1 MNYRQVRGRPEIE
14 IIRVHLRD
22 RGITLRAK
30 NVLPEL
36 PLSAKQ
42 MDMETRIQSLLE
54 KMGGLKQCRKT
65 FLVHVLVLFVS
76 LRGRLT
82 FLNMAR
88 YGSYSEKTY
97 RRHFEEPLDWVTL
110 NTQLIDESGSGRY
123 VTAGDASFYPKS
135 GKHTPHLGNF
145 WNGCAGKAMHGLE
158 GHTLAVIDLDLHTA
172 FHLHTQQ
179 TPGEVSKDETRTQH
193 YVQHIIDHKT
203 VLRHFSKYL
212 VYDGAAA
219 KKPFVDRLGDETDL
233 ELVSKMRCDA
243 DLRYL
248 YTGPHPKRRG
258 PRRKYAGKMNCA
270 QPDLSRFDRCHE
282 DEDVLVYTA
291 VVNSRSL
298 QRDIRIAY
306 VLNKARDRYVI
317 LFSTDVSMSGRLI
330 YEYYRARFQLEFLF
344 RDAKQY
350 TGLTHCQ
357 ARSEQK
363 IAFHINASLTSVS
376 LCRADFYADAHN
388 HGTPFSI
395 RDYQTVFFNTLF
407 LEKLVSTLDLDPT
420 REDIATAYEELV
432 NFGRIAA

>member
-1 MNYRQVRGRPEIE
+1 
-14 IIRVHLRD
+14 
-22 RGITLRAK
+22 
-30 NVLPEL
+30 
-36 PLSAKQ
+36 
-42 MDMETRIQSLLE
+42 METRIQHLLA
-54 KMGGLKQCRKT
+54 KMGGLNKCRKA

-82 FLNMAR
+82 FLNMGR

-110 NTQLIDESGSGRY
+110 NTQLIDEFGSGRY
-123 VTAGDASFYPKS
+123 VTVGDASFYSKS
-135 GKHTPHLGNF
+135 GKHTPHVGNF

-158 GHTLAVIDLDLHTA
+158 GHTLAVIDLECNTA

-179 TPGEVSKDETRTQH
+179 TPGEVSNDETRTHH

-203 VLRHFSKYL
+203 VLRQFSKHL

-219 KKPFVDRLGDETDL
+219 KKPFVDRLCDETQL
-233 ELVSKMRCDA
+233 ELVSKLRCDA

-270 QPDLSRFDRCHE
+270 QPELSRFDLCHK
-282 DEDVLVYTA
+282 DEEVFVYTA
-291 VVNSRSL
+291 IVNSRSL
-298 QRDIRIAY
+298 KRNIRIAY

-317 LFSTDVSMSGRLI
+317 LFSTDVTLSGRLI
-330 YEYYRARFQLEFLF
+330 YTYYKARFQIEFLF

-376 LCRADFYADAHN
+376 LCRADFYAEATT
-388 HGTPFSI
+388 HGTPFSM
-395 RDYQTVFFNTLF
+395 RDYQTVYFN
-407 LEKLVSTLDLDPT
+407 KLLLDQFITKLDLHPMC
-420 REDIATAYEELV
+420 ESIVSVYEELA
-432 NFGRIAA
+432 NFGRITA

>member
-1 MNYRQVRGRPEIE
+1 M
-14 IIRVHLRD
+14 
-22 RGITLRAK
+22 
-30 NVLPEL
+30 LPEFH
-36 PLSAKQ
+36 LSAKQ
-42 MDMETRIQSLLE
+42 MDMETRIQHLLE
-54 KMGGLKQCRKT
+54 KMGGLKKCRKT
-65 FLVHVLVLFVS
+65 FIVHVLVLFVS

-82 FLNMAR
+82 FLNMER

-110 NTQLIDESGSGRY
+110 NTHLIDESGSGRY

-158 GHTLAVIDLDLHTA
+158 GHTLAVIDLERNTA

-179 TPGEVSKDETRTQH
+179 TPGEVSKDEKRTQH
-193 YVQHIIDHKT
+193 YVQHIIEHKT
-203 VLRHFSKYL
+203 MLRHFSKYM

-219 KKPFVDRLGDETDL
+219 KKPFVDRLCEETDL
-233 ELVSKMRCDA
+233 ELVSKLRCDA

-258 PRRKYAGKMNCA
+258 PRRKYAGKMKCA
-270 QPDLSRFDRCHE
+270 QPDLSRFDLCHK

-291 VVNSRSL
+291 IVNSPSL
-298 QRDIRIAY
+298 KRNIRIAY

-317 LFSTDVSMSGRLI
+317 LFSTDVNLSGRLI
-330 YEYYRARFQLEFLF
+330 YEYYKARFQIEFLF

-363 IAFHINASLTSVS
+363 IAFHITASLTSVS
-376 LCRADFYADAHN
+376 FCRADFYADANN
-388 HGTPFSI
+388 HRTPFSMS
-395 RDYQTVFFNTLF
+395 DYQTVYFN
-407 LEKLVSTLDLDPT
+407 KLLLDQFISKLDLNPT
-420 REDIATAYEELV
+420 CEKIASVYEELE